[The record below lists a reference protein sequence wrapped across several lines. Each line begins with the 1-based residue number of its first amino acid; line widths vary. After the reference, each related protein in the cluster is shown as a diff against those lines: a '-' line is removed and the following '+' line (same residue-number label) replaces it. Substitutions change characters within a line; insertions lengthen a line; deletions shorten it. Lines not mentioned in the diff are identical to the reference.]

1 MFVRIFNV
9 VVIVVIL
16 LGSSNIVSAQNTTF
30 KKGSAIIDV
39 GSTSPTIGNS
49 LKPYGLIYALL
60 KNHNVPVNCVIDPN
74 KVKDGIDFTYSG
86 KSYRGGPFIISVDY
100 LTTQVK
106 NTINAF
112 VNQGAIVDYTTTD
125 LTVNVTYKLNFAPK
139 WVMDRTNGVIAVRF
153 LNNAGIPASAFSFK
167 EPSQL
172 GDCDD
177 LFVMPHAD
185 PTWGYHNKLL
195 FWNKENRGAIW
206 AGCHAVSV
214 LENLSKDTTISGVP
228 TTLKMNFLSTNGLVN
243 FEDHGK
249 GVLPFASLNPA
260 DPLAQYIGKTD
271 AAQTFGSENV
281 FLPKS
286 GGGWNSSTKILTSSP
301 QQPDIPLLSPGPGAV
316 NIYGKGFNDN
326 TRGYV
331 AYQAGHNIAATLTPD
346 AVAAQR
352 IFFNFSFFAL
362 NDNVIPKISASISGI
377 PTQMNAN
384 TTYTNFTASVTGLGG
399 PFTYEWVSTIAGTFS
414 AANGAVTSFTPSNS
428 ITSSTSG
435 IITCKVTDACGRVSF
450 DSKGITVVPA
460 NPPITASNIAKSIL
474 AECTSSSI
482 VFNVFDNNVDANAGV
497 RTLVSVTGLANGTV
511 LTNTSGEITYVPAA
525 YFRGTDAGTY
535 TISNGL
541 SNVTGNLNITVGEAA
556 LIPSLTNDAATAKID
571 NLTVINVLGNDK
583 NTPSSSDGGN
593 LYIRDIV
600 TKPGKGYVY
609 INNNGTLTYLSKK
622 DETNIAGG
630 DSFSYLACNNSG
642 YCAVGLVNI
651 TLEQDAC
658 ATGEYQATSTTTT
671 TTTFTAS
678 ADTYI
683 NSQNSPIDSS
693 NHVSVG
699 GFSVLRLHGN
709 ATATVGVRR
718 PLIKFDLSS
727 IATNATVNSAT
738 LKLYVTSGTTFLN
751 ATISPI
757 QANIFALTKDWVEN
771 QATWNNFK
779 TGSAWSI
786 GGAGTDDYT
795 SIVSNPAIPTTNP
808 SYTLTL
814 AAQSEMSASIG
825 TLVGNWVTTPANNNG
840 FIIVPK
846 TSIGAVGGGI
856 HFFSREASTA
866 GLRPQLEV
874 NYSTPAPCLVIPGS
888 YKPIAYPDTT
898 STPSGTAKTI
908 SVLSNDVN
916 YYGNTNV
923 IQSVTTPQYGT
934 ASIVGNNILY
944 TPNGSHVGTDTLTY
958 TIKDNSTNETTT
970 TTVRINVTR
979 IAPKINHDAA
989 STNSGAAVTI
999 AVGAN
1004 DTDAQGQIGGLTVTS
1019 NPKNGTFTINGNSI
1033 VYTPSAGFYGKDSL
1047 VYSRSN
1053 ISSDPCV
1060 PVLSDTAIVRITI
1073 NNQPPVAG
1081 NDIVT
1086 TFGCTPVDINVKN
1099 NDSDPEGTP
1108 LTINIV
1114 TNPSNGTLTIN
1125 GNGTIK
1131 YTPNNGFTGSD
1142 GFSYKVKDGSPDSLQ
1157 SNTAS
1162 VSVTVSGSANANQA
1176 PVGVADTDNTLINQP
1191 VNTDVLANDSDPN
1204 SDPLSVSITAA
1215 GLLAPTN
1222 GTLVLLGNKQ
1232 IRYIPNAN
1240 FTGTDTY
1247 EYQLTDNHPSCS
1259 GSSSLSVKVLV
1270 TIKVTPIP
1278 ITLAGTVWDDA
1289 NGSGTGTFSNIF
1301 TTGEVGTNGNGGIYL
1316 YLVDNNNEIIDQ
1328 TSIDNSGNF
1337 LLVNVPPSTNNL
1349 KLILSNEIKSI
1360 GETLST
1366 STLPSGYV
1374 VTSPGIRNLTTGTT
1388 NLTGIDFGVGI
1399 LPVAI
1404 SYDFTKQVNPGAL
1417 LALDATKFTGTDVD
1431 GTIVNVRYTSFPT
1444 NVASVVIGGTTYTSG
1459 NWPGAGVTVAL
1470 NTTISIFPNAGTVT
1484 PEIQFQVIDNSGKES
1499 VTAATVKVPLY
1510 TPLLAG
1516 TITGPNAVCG
1526 VSVPAA
1532 LTSLTTASGGQSAIS
1547 YQWQSSAD
1555 NVTFTNITDAT
1566 AIDYTPGNTISA
1578 TTYFRRRAITADDAA
1593 VFSNVVTVTFNALPA
1608 VPVTGTGATSAVS
1621 GTFNI
1626 SATAPAG
1633 ANLTLDWYA
1642 TLSGGS
1648 VLTGGSGTTTFTTP
1662 TVTYTTTY
1670 FVATRNT
1677 VTGCIS
1683 SSRLSVV
1690 VTITG
1695 STNPGIIGSN
1705 QTLCGSGTPAQLTSI
1720 QAPDAGAIQWQSST
1734 SSDPLTFTNIGGA
1747 TTATYT
1753 PTLITTTTYY
1763 RRLVAGNAS
1772 NIVEVTVN
1780 PLPAQPTITAGARTG
1795 TGTVTLSATVPSGI
1809 TVDWY
1814 SAASGGTLL
1823 SSGSFNYT
1831 TPSITTTTNYFAL
1844 ARNINTGCVASARTT
1859 VTATI
1864 NPSLTGGTIGSN
1876 NSYCGPTTPAAF
1888 TSVAAASGGTGTI
1901 NYQWESSTD
1910 NVTFTNITSA
1920 TNATYTPGSNITQ
1933 TTYYRRKAST
1943 SVDAA
1948 VYSNT
1953 VVITIKALPVVVI
1966 APLTAAI
1973 TTGSSVSITAS
1984 GAVTYSWSPTIGLSS
1999 SNTATVTASPT
2010 TTTLYTVSGT
2020 DADNCV
2026 GTSTITVTVNP
2037 ALNPGSIGSN
2047 QTICANTAPA
2057 GLTSTA
2063 AASGG
2068 TGTINYQWQS
2078 STNNIAFTNIVG
2090 AITATYS
2097 PASLSQTTYFR
2108 RQATTATDITVMSN
2122 VVTITVNPLPVL
2134 SITPA
2139 TLTLPKGAY
2148 AVLTASGASTYTWTP
2163 TTALGSTNT
2172 ASVTANPSATT
2183 TYTVTGVDGN
2193 VCSNT
2198 LSVTVTVEDERNP
2211 DFGVTNVNVT
2221 LPGNVSTNDNTQAG
2235 TTYGTPIPVTGNP
2248 AGGVITMN
2256 TNGTYSFISPN
2267 VGVYRYYVPVCGS
2280 GQTTGCP
2287 VTLLQITVF
2296 SHTSTTNPPVANPDI
2311 ATTKINTPVT
2321 VNILSNDK
2329 CSNTGCTLNPSS
2341 VTITTNP
2348 VNGTTTVNPD
2358 GTIIYTPNNG
2368 FTGRDSL
2375 QYNVCD
2381 NATPTALCATT
2392 KVYFNVLPSVVSA
2405 KITAADDYGSTTL
2418 GGTITGNVLT
2428 NDKHSEGSTITV
2440 TSNGTPLTSQG
2451 TLVMNANGSY
2461 TFTAAPN
2468 FTGPVDVIYTVCGGT
2483 PNICT
2488 NATLHLL
2495 VSPLG
2500 IDAVNDDFTSKPIDG
2515 AKGGSTTTV
2524 LVNDKLNNV
2533 AVNANDINITIINNG
2548 GITGLTVSSAGILT
2562 VPTNTTEGNYTV
2574 TYQICEKT
2582 QPSNCDQATVL
2593 ITIARGLLSEVTSV
2607 CIGDVPYVQY
2617 KVTPNFLAGTNPVTL
2632 TWLNTD
2638 KTVVTA
2644 QGVVTNQSTTATI
2657 LWPGAVVD
2665 ANNQP
2670 VDWPGWIIQNGVW
2683 VQGNDGFEKT
2693 RPTAYLVFSVNP
2705 TDTIQLSYPPAS
2717 PACVASPDKYELL
2730 AGSIGTNHTI
2740 CAGAPANTLTSITN
2754 ASGGIGTISYQ
2765 WQISTDGTNFTNI
2778 SNTNATT
2785 LVPGTLTQDRFYR
2798 RIASTSNG
2806 ITATSNIVKVTV
2818 TPLPISVG
2826 NIIGN
2831 CAVNKDSTRVYSVN
2845 PATNAT
2851 SYLWTIPTGWTGN
2864 STTNSITVGTGNTN
2878 GVITVTPRNGSCVGT
2893 TTSFTVK
2900 VIDYAQV
2907 TINAV
2912 PTTALGDN
2920 NTPINVGI
2928 QLIDVTGLPI
2938 TCSGGPATLCTN
2950 SGTGTFTTVIDNGNG
2965 TYSSTLISSANNID
2979 ICGSVAGVKIQKT
2992 VKVNFTGPQGS
3003 IKGNGPI
3010 FSHETPTLT
3019 FTATEGV
3026 APFTVIYR
3034 AGNSQKTDT
3043 LKNIQSGQVVPVP
3056 NIQQTTFYTM
3066 LSILA
3071 ADGARRDNNFIRDT
3085 TTIIVLAPK
3094 IVVTLK
3100 ADPPKLIRDSIYGTK
3115 LNIKVKNIGD
3125 VDLKEVELRANLE
3138 EIFPRPV
3145 EFFLDSMKVS
3155 GNTVRQ
3161 NPNYNGRNVA
3171 NLFAYHKP
3179 KQKQL
3184 ADAVWDNGLNNWSQ
3198 PNTQTSLSEW
3208 MTDEQLNQLAIQIQH
3223 KLEQQIRNNLKSDEQ
3238 RESES
3243 QDDLEYFTV
3252 SSEDGYNIFAGISE
3266 LPVNVEGNVQIFLRI
3281 KPNGYFEPFI
3291 AQVTTVGTGFTQFGS
3306 AKANSV
3312 SNDNQD
3318 ETQHPEIT
3326 KKGTPV
3332 PSVITVFPNPSIGL
3346 ALKAGP
3352 LVLQGD
3358 GSYNVKLSYVLTN
3371 YGDVNLQN
3379 VTLQHNLLN
3388 NIGSPATFS
3397 IVSAPVTTGTIAAN
3411 PAFNGKTDLDL
3422 LVGANSLLGLGATA
3436 TVEITVNIK
3445 PNQPNAIYKL
3455 QATATGFSVEVNG
3468 TVSDLSNDG
3477 VNPDTNGDK
3486 KPGEKLV
3493 TTIAINVNV
3502 PPIVTPPVG
3511 IPKDITETVLVT
3523 DTAFCNS
3530 ISNRKLIPSGAVTG
3544 GYYPYEYQWQQS
3556 TDNVS
3561 FTDITGAT
3569 DTLYITG
3576 TLNNTTWFRRRVISG
3591 SLEAYSNSVK
3601 ITINKADK
3609 PVFSPAGTKV
3619 IPFNSS
3625 FTVTSSTAKTYLWS
3639 TGGTTNSLS
3648 VVNAGK
3654 YWLNITDNNNC
3665 SAVDTV
3671 LILPPPPRVKDS
3683 VYIFGTPGL
3692 PGTPTLQTEKSANN
3706 DIVWYADSTS
3716 LNGTVAPVFPTTPG
3730 VYTYWVTQKDPIW
3743 GLESVRVKFTVTI
3756 KPPIPITRNA
3766 IYIIGSPGNPPNS
3779 GVQAQATGGGT
3790 LRFYTSPTGG
3800 TNVLPPVLPGVI
3812 GVYTYY
3818 VSKIINGVESDRI
3831 PYTVTMLA
3839 PTQVVDIEKVLT
3851 KPVQLQEDGS
3861 FLFGFTFYTKNL
3873 RPELLDSVKLTDD
3886 LTTVFPNSV
3895 SFNVVSIKASGN
3907 LIANNLYDGRAQ
3919 IELLTS
3925 SSKLPGL
3932 KTDSVEIMVRIVP
3945 NGFSGTLNNT
3955 ARVNAVSPFGSVGVI
3970 STDPYGTGT
3979 GRLPT
3984 KFVIPLVD
3992 IFIPSGFSPNRDG
4005 VNDNFVITRPF
4016 NTNISLE
4023 IFNRWGNRVY
4033 RDENYQNNWGGRGNQ
4048 PNRILGDELP
4058 DGTYYYIVLALD
4070 RNTGSVRKFSGYL
4083 TLKR

>member
-1 MFVRIFNV
+1 MFARIRITLLVMV
-9 VVIVVIL
+9 VL
-16 LGSSNIVSAQNTTF
+16 LTTVTNANAQNTTF
-30 KKGSAIIDV
+30 KKGSVIIDV
-39 GSTSPTIGNS
+39 GSTTPTIGNS

-60 KNHNVPVNCVIDPN
+60 KNHSVPVNCVIDPN

-86 KSYRGGPFIISVDY
+86 KNYRGGPFIVSVDY
-100 LTTQVK
+100 LTQQVK
-106 NTINAF
+106 NTINSF
-112 VNQGAIVDYTTTD
+112 VNQGAIVDYTTSD

-153 LNNAGIPASAFSFK
+153 LNNAGIPSSAFSFK

-185 PTWGYHNKLL
+185 PTWGYHNKLY

-214 LENLSKDTTISGVP
+214 LENLSQDTIISGTPTTI
-228 TTLKMNFLSTNGLVN
+228 KMNFLSTTGLVN

-249 GVLPFASLNPA
+249 GALPFSSYNPA

-281 FLPKS
+281 FLPKL
-286 GGGWNSSTKILTSSP
+286 GGGWNTNTKILTGSP
-301 QQPDIPLLSPGPGAV
+301 LQPDVPLLSPGPGAV

-326 TRGYV
+326 ARGYV
-331 AYQAGHNIAATLTPD
+331 AYQAGHNIASTLTED

-352 IFFNFSFFAL
+352 IFFNFSYFAL
-362 NDNVIPKISASISGI
+362 NDNVIPKISASVSGV

-384 TTYTNFTASVTGLGG
+384 TTYTNFTANVTGLGG
-399 PFTYEWVSTIAGTFS
+399 PFTYEWVSTIPGTFT
-414 AANGAVTSFTPSNS
+414 AANAAVTSFTPSNT
-428 ITSSTSG
+428 ITSLTTG

-460 NPPITASNIAKSIL
+460 NPPITANNITKAIL
-474 AECTSSSI
+474 SECTSSSI
-482 VFNVFDNNVDANAGV
+482 VFNVFDSNVDANAGL
-497 RTLVSVTGLANGTV
+497 RTLVSVTGLTNGTV
-511 LTNTSGEITYVPAA
+511 LTNTTGEITYVPAA

-535 TISNGL
+535 TITNGIT
-541 SNVTGNLNITVGEAA
+541 NITGNLNITVGEAA

-571 NLTVINVLGNDK
+571 NPTVINVLGNDK
-583 NTPSSSDGGN
+583 NTPSSANGGN

-609 INNNGTLTYLSKK
+609 INSNGTLTYLSKK
-622 DETNIAGG
+622 DEANITGG

-658 ATGEYQATSTTTT
+658 TTGQYQATNATISTS
-671 TTTFTAS
+671 TFTS
-678 ADTYI
+678 IADTYI
-683 NSQNSPIDSS
+683 NSQTSGTPTDSS
-693 NHVSVG
+693 NYVSVG
-699 GFSVLRLHGN
+699 SLGVLRLHGSGSTSTGN
-709 ATATVGVRR
+709 RR
-718 PLIKFDLSS
+718 PLLKFDLSS
-727 IATNATVNSAT
+727 IPTNASVNTAT
-738 LKLYVTSGTTFLN
+738 LKLYAVTSQTVTSGNTPLQGT
-751 ATISPI
+751 
-757 QANIFALTKDWVEN
+757 IFAMTKDWVETE
-771 QATWNNFK
+771 ATWNNYK
-779 TGSAWSI
+779 TGTAWAAS
-786 GGAGTDDYT
+786 GAGVDDYSSLT
-795 SIVSNPAIPTTNP
+795 VNP
-808 SYTLTL
+808 SFPSTTPGLTF
-814 AAQSEMSASIG
+814 AAQSELNASIQSM
-825 TLVGNWVTTPANNNG
+825 VGSWVTTPANNKG
-840 FIIVPK
+840 LIIVPRSS
-846 TSIGAVGGGI
+846 TGGI
-856 HFFSREASTA
+856 NGGLHFFSREESVAS
-866 GLRPQLEV
+866 LRPQLEV
-874 NYSTPAPCLVIPGS
+874 NYSTPAPCLVIPGT
-888 YKPIAYPDTT
+888 YKPIAYPDTS

-908 SVLSNDVN
+908 SVLANDAN

-934 ASIVGNNILY
+934 ATIVGNNILY
-944 TPNGSHVGTDTLTY
+944 TPNGSYVGTDTLTY

-1004 DTDAQGQIGGLTVTS
+1004 DTDAQGQIGTPSVTT

-1033 VYTPSAGFYGKDSL
+1033 VYTPVTGFYGKDSL
-1047 VYSRSN
+1047 VYTRSN

-1060 PVLSDTAIVRITI
+1060 PVLSDTAIVRITVI
-1073 NNQPPVAG
+1073 NQPPVAG

-1086 TFGCTPVDINVKN
+1086 TFGCTPIDINVKN

-1125 GNGTIK
+1125 GNGTIR

-1162 VSVTVSGSANANQA
+1162 VSVTVSGSANPNQA

-1247 EYQLTDNHPSCS
+1247 EYQLTDNHPSCA

-1278 ITLAGTVWDDA
+1278 ITVAGTVWDDA

-1328 TSIDNSGNF
+1328 TSIDNSGNY

-1349 KLILSNEIKSI
+1349 KLIMSNLVKSI
-1360 GETLST
+1360 GETLTTAS
-1366 STLPSGYV
+1366 LPAGYV
-1374 VTSPGIRNLTTGTT
+1374 VTSPGIRNLTTGTS

-1431 GTIVNVRYTSFPT
+1431 GTIVSIRYTSFPT
-1444 NVASVVIGGTTYTSG
+1444 NVASVVIGGTTYTNG
-1459 NWPGAGVTVAL
+1459 TWPGGGVTVAV
-1470 NTTISIFPNAGTVT
+1470 NTAISIFPNAGTVT

-1499 VTAATVKVPLY
+1499 LTAATVKVPLY
-1510 TPLLAG
+1510 TPLLPG
-1516 TITGPNAVCG
+1516 SINGPSSVCG
-1526 VSVPAA
+1526 VSVPGA
-1532 LTSLTTASGGQSAIS
+1532 LTSLTAASGGQSAIS
-1547 YQWQSSAD
+1547 YQWQNSTD
-1555 NVTFTNITDAT
+1555 NITFTNITDAT
-1566 AIDYTPGNTISA
+1566 SADYTPGNTISA
-1578 TTYFRRRAITADDAA
+1578 TTYFRRRAITVDDAA
-1593 VFSNVVTVTFNALPA
+1593 VFSNVITVTFNALPA
-1608 VPVTGTGATSAVS
+1608 VPVSGTGATSAVS

-1695 STNPGIIGSN
+1695 TTNPGIIGSN
-1705 QTLCGSGTPAQLTSI
+1705 QTICGSGTPAQLTSI
-1720 QAPDAGAIQWQSST
+1720 QAPDAGAIQWQSSI
-1734 SSDPLTFTNIGGA
+1734 SADPLTFTNISCA

-1753 PTLITTTTYY
+1753 PTTITTTTYY
-1763 RRLVAGNAS
+1763 RRVVAGNAS

-1780 PLPAQPTITAGARTG
+1780 PLPAQPTITAAARTG
-1795 TGTVTLSATVPSGI
+1795 TGAVTLSATVPSGV

-1823 SSGSFNYT
+1823 SSGSVSYT
-1831 TPSITTTTNYFAL
+1831 TPSISSTTDYFAL
-1844 ARNINTGCVASARTT
+1844 ARNISTGCVASARTT

-1876 NSYCGPTTPAAF
+1876 NSYCGPSTPAAF
-1888 TSVAAASGGTGTI
+1888 TSTTAASGGTGTI
-1901 NYQWESSTD
+1901 SYQWESSTD
-1910 NVTFTNITSA
+1910 NITFNNIVGA
-1920 TNATYTPGSNITQ
+1920 TNATYTPGTNITQ

-1953 VVITIKALPVVVI
+1953 VVITIKALPIVVI

-1973 TTGSSVSITAS
+1973 TTGSSLSVTAS
-1984 GAVTYSWSPTIGLSS
+1984 GAVSYTWSPTIALSAA
-1999 SNTATVTASPT
+1999 NTATVTASPT

-2026 GTSTITVTVNP
+2026 GTSTITVTVNA

-2078 STNNIAFTNIVG
+2078 STNNVVFTNIVG

-2097 PASLSQTTYFR
+2097 PTAIGQTTYYR
-2108 RQATTATDITVMSN
+2108 RLATTATDITVISN

-2134 SITPA
+2134 TITPA

-2148 AVLTASGASTYTWTP
+2148 AVLTASGATTYTWTP

-2193 VCSNT
+2193 ICSNT
-2198 LSVTVTVEDERNP
+2198 LSVTVTVDDVKNP
-2211 DFGVTNVNVT
+2211 DFGVTNVNVA

-2256 TNGTYSFISPN
+2256 TNGTYSFTSPN

-2296 SHTSTTNPPVANPDI
+2296 SHTSITNPPVANPDI
-2311 ATTKINTPVT
+2311 ATTKVNTPVT

-2329 CSNTGCTLNPSS
+2329 CANTGCSLNPSS
-2341 VTITTNP
+2341 VTIITNP

-2358 GTIIYTPNNG
+2358 GTIVYTPNNG

-2375 QYNVCD
+2375 QYSVCD
-2381 NATPTALCATT
+2381 NTTPTALCTTT
-2392 KVYFNVLPSVVSA
+2392 KVYFNVLPAVVSA
-2405 KITAADDYGSTTL
+2405 KITAADDYGATTL

-2428 NDKHSEGSTITV
+2428 NDKHSEGSAITV

-2461 TFTAAPN
+2461 TFTAAAN

-2515 AKGGSTTTV
+2515 AKGGTTATV
-2524 LVNDKLNNV
+2524 LTNDKLNNNT
-2533 AVNANDINITIINNG
+2533 VNANDINISIVNNG
-2548 GITGLTVSSAGILT
+2548 GIAGLTVSSTGILT
-2562 VPTNTTEGNYTV
+2562 VPTNTLEGNYTV
-2574 TYQICEKT
+2574 TYQICEKAQT
-2582 QPSNCDQATVL
+2582 SNCDQATVL
-2593 ITIARGLLSEVTSV
+2593 ISIVRGLYSEVTAV

-2617 KVTPNFLAGTNPVTL
+2617 KVTPNFLAGANPVTL

-2638 KTVVTA
+2638 KSVVTA
-2644 QGVVTNQSTTATI
+2644 QAVQTNLSTTATI

-2665 ANNQP
+2665 GSNKP
-2670 VDWPGWIIQNGVW
+2670 IDWPGWIIQNGTW
-2683 VQGNDGFEKT
+2683 IQGNDGFEKT
-2693 RPTAYLVFSVNP
+2693 RPTAYVVFSVNP
-2705 TDTIQLSYPPAS
+2705 TDTIQVSYPPAS
-2717 PACVASPDKYELL
+2717 PGCVASPDKYELL
-2730 AGSIGTNHTI
+2730 AGSIGTSHTI
-2740 CAGAPANTLTSITN
+2740 CAGAPASTLTSITN

-2765 WQISTDGTNFTNI
+2765 WQISTDGTNFSNI
-2778 SNTNATT
+2778 TNTNATT
-2785 LVPGTLTQDRFYR
+2785 LAPGSLSQDRFYR
-2798 RIASTSNG
+2798 RVASTPNGVTAISNV
-2806 ITATSNIVKVTV
+2806 VKVTV
-2818 TPLPISVG
+2818 TPVPAIVG
-2826 NIIGN
+2826 PIIGD
-2831 CAVNKDSTRVYSVN
+2831 CAVNKDSTRIYAVT
-2845 PATNAT
+2845 PAANAT
-2851 SYLWTIPTGWTGN
+2851 SYLWTVPAGWTGN

-2878 GVITVTPRNGSCVGT
+2878 GIITVTPKNGNCTGATV
-2893 TTSFTVK
+2893 SFTVK

-2907 TINAV
+2907 TFSAT

-2928 QLIDVTGLPI
+2928 QLIDVNGLPI

-2965 TYSSTLISSANNID
+2965 TYSSTLTSPANNID
-2979 ICGSVAGVKIQKT
+2979 ICGSVGGVKIQKT

-3043 LKNIQSGQVVPVP
+3043 LKNIQSGQVIPVP

-3085 TTIIVLAPK
+3085 TTIIVLAPR

-3100 ADPPKLIRDSIYGTK
+3100 ADPPKLIRDSVYSTK

-3125 VDLKEVELRANLE
+3125 VDLKQVELRANLE

-3145 EFFLDSMKVS
+3145 EFFLDSVKVS
-3155 GNTVRQ
+3155 GATVRQ
-3161 NPNYNGRNVA
+3161 NPNYNGRSNTD
-3171 NLFAYHKP
+3171 LFAYYKP
-3179 KQKQL
+3179 KQVL
-3184 ADAVWDNGLNNWSQ
+3184 APENLSTAGITHWNQPTTYNGSSTAILSDAQ
-3198 PNTQTSLSEW
+3198 MAE
-3208 MTDEQLNQLAIQIQH
+3208 LAEQIQQ
-3223 KLEQQIRNNLKSDEQ
+3223 KLEQRISYQLRTEATY
-3238 RESES
+3238 ESAGENE
-3243 QDDLEYFTV
+3243 LEYYTV
-3252 SSEDGYNIFAGISE
+3252 RNEEGYNMFAAISE
-3266 LPVNVEGNVQIFLRI
+3266 LPINVEGNVQIFLRI

-3291 AQVTTVGTGFTQFGS
+3291 AQVTTVGTGFTQFGT

-3318 ETQHPEIT
+3318 ESQHPEIT

-3332 PSVITVFPNPSIGL
+3332 PSVINLFPNPSIGL

-3352 LVLQGD
+3352 LLAQGD
-3358 GSYNVKLSYVLTN
+3358 GSYNVKLSYVITN

-3379 VTLQHNLLN
+3379 VTLLHNLLN

-3397 IVSAPVTTGTIAAN
+3397 VVAAPSTTGTIAAN
-3411 PAFNGKTDLDL
+3411 PAFNGKTDLNL
-3422 LVGANSLLGLGATA
+3422 LISANSLLGVGATA
-3436 TVEITVNIK
+3436 TVEITINIK

-3455 QATATGFSVEVNG
+3455 QATATGFSAEVSG

-3477 VNPDTNGDK
+3477 VNPDTDGDK
-3486 KPGEKLV
+3486 KPVEKLI

-3502 PPIVTPPVG
+3502 PPLVTPPIG
-3511 IPKDITETVLVT
+3511 TPKDITGTVMVT
-3523 DTAFCNS
+3523 DTTFCNTVTGL
-3530 ISNRKLIPSGAVTG
+3530 KLIPNGAVTG

-3556 TDNVS
+3556 VNNVNY
-3561 FTDITGAT
+3561 TDIPGAT
-3569 DTLYITG
+3569 DTFYVTG

-3591 SLEAYSNSVK
+3591 SLEVFTNSVAVR
-3601 ITINKADK
+3601 INKADK

-3619 IPFNSS
+3619 VPFTGSL
-3625 FTVTSSTAKTYLWS
+3625 TVTASTAKTYAWS
-3639 TGGTTNSLS
+3639 TGGTTNTLT

-3665 SAVDTV
+3665 AAVDTV

-3683 VYIFGTPGL
+3683 VYIVGTPGL
-3692 PGTPTLQTEKSANN
+3692 PVTPGLQTEKSANN
-3706 DIVWYADSTS
+3706 NIVWYSDSTS
-3716 LNGTVAPVFPTTPG
+3716 TNGTAAPVFPTTPG

-3756 KPPIPITRNA
+3756 RPLLP
-3766 IYIIGSPGNPPNS
+3766 
-3779 GVQAQATGGGT
+3779 QQ
-3790 LRFYTSPTGG
+3790 
-3800 TNVLPPVLPGVI
+3800 VL
-3812 GVYTYY
+3812 
-3818 VSKIINGVESDRI
+3818 
-3831 PYTVTMLA
+3831 
-3839 PTQVVDIEKVLT
+3839 DIEKVLSR
-3851 KPVQLQEDGS
+3851 PVTIQEDGS
-3861 FLFGFTFYTKNL
+3861 FLFGFTFYTRNL
-3873 RPELLDSVKLTDD
+3873 RQELLDSVKLVDD
-3886 LTTVFPNSV
+3886 LTTVFPGTVNFS
-3895 SFNVVSIKASGN
+3895 VVSIKASGG
-3907 LIANNLYDGRAQ
+3907 LLVNNLYDGRSQ
-3919 IELLTS
+3919 IDLLANGS
-3925 SSKLPGL
+3925 RLPGL
-3932 KTDSVEIMVRIVP
+3932 KTDSVEILVRIVP
-3945 NGFSGTLNNT
+3945 NGYSGTLNNT
-3955 ARVNAVSPFGSVGVI
+3955 ARLNAVSPYGNFGVI

-3979 GRLPT
+3979 GRIPT

-3992 IFIPSGFSPNRDG
+3992 IFIPTGFSPNRDG

-4033 RDENYQNNWGGRGNQ
+4033 MDENYQNNWGGRGNQ

-4058 DGTYYYIVLALD
+4058 DGTYYYIVLAKD
-4070 RNTGSVRKFSGYL
+4070 KGTGAVRKFAGYL

>member
-1 MFVRIFNV
+1 MFARIRIALFLMAA
-9 VVIVVIL
+9 IL
-16 LGSSNIVSAQNTTF
+16 IAVTNATAQNTSF

-39 GSTSPTIGNS
+39 GSTTPTIGNS

-106 NTINAF
+106 NTINSF
-112 VNQGAIVDYTTTD
+112 VSQGAIVDYTTSD

-153 LNNAGIPASAFSFK
+153 LNNAGIPSSAFSFK

-249 GVLPFASLNPA
+249 AALPFASLNPA

-271 AAQTFGSENV
+271 LAQIFGSENV
-281 FLPKS
+281 FLPKP

-301 QQPDIPLLSPGPGAV
+301 SQPDIPLLSPGPGAV

-331 AYQAGHNIAATLTPD
+331 AYQAGHNIASTLTAD

-384 TTYTNFTASVTGLGG
+384 TTYTNFTANVTGLGG
-399 PFTYEWVSTIAGTFS
+399 PFTYEWVSTIPGTFS
-414 AANGAVTSFTPSNS
+414 AANASTTSFTPSNS
-428 ITSSTSG
+428 ITALTTG

-497 RTLVSVTGLANGTV
+497 RTLVSVTGLTNGTV

-535 TISNGL
+535 TITNGIT
-541 SNVTGNLNITVGEAA
+541 NVTGNLNITVGEAA

-583 NTPSSSDGGN
+583 NTPSSADGGN

-609 INNNGTLTYLSKK
+609 INNNGTLTYLSKR
-622 DETNIAGG
+622 DETNVAGG

-658 ATGEYQATSTTTT
+658 TTGQYQATNTTNS
-671 TTTFTAS
+671 TTTFTAVS
-678 ADTYI
+678 DTYI

-699 GFSVLRLHGN
+699 GLSVLRLHGN
-709 ATATVGVRR
+709 STATIGVRR
-718 PLIKFDLSS
+718 PLLRFDLSS
-727 IATNATVNSAT
+727 IGTNATVNSAT

-751 ATISPI
+751 VNISPI
-757 QANIFALTKDWVEN
+757 QATIFALTKDWVEN
-771 QATWNNFK
+771 EATWNNFK
-779 TGSAWSI
+779 TGSAWSV

-795 SIVSNPAIPTTNP
+795 SLVTNP
-808 SYTLTL
+808 SLPTTAPTYSLTL
-814 AAQSEMSASIG
+814 AAQSEMNASIG
-825 TLVGNWVTTPANNNG
+825 TLVSSWVSTPANNRG
-840 FIIVPK
+840 LIIVPK
-846 TSIGAVGGGI
+846 TSIGAIGGGI

-874 NYSTPAPCLVIPGS
+874 NFSTPAPCLVIPGT

-898 STPSGTAKTI
+898 STPSGTAKSI
-908 SVLSNDVN
+908 AVLTNDVN
-916 YYGNTNV
+916 YYGNTNA

-944 TPNGSHVGTDTLTY
+944 TPNGSYVGTDTLTY

-989 STNSGAAVTI
+989 STNSGTAVTI

-1004 DTDAQGQIGGLTVTS
+1004 DTDAQGQMGAPTVTT

-1047 VYSRSN
+1047 IYSRSN

-1086 TFGCTPVDINVKN
+1086 TFGCTPIDINVKN

-1114 TNPSNGTLTIN
+1114 TQPSNGTLTIN
-1125 GNGTIK
+1125 GNGTIR
-1131 YTPNNGFTGSD
+1131 YTPNNAFIGSD

-1162 VSVTVSGSANANQA
+1162 VSVTVSGSANPNQA
-1176 PVGVADTDNTLINQP
+1176 PVGVADSDNTLINQP

-1278 ITLAGTVWDDA
+1278 ITVAGTVWDDA

-1349 KLILSNEIKSI
+1349 KLIMSNEVKSI
-1360 GETLST
+1360 SETLTT
-1366 STLPSGYV
+1366 STLPAGYV
-1374 VTSPGIRNLTTGTT
+1374 VTSPGIRNLTTGTS

-1404 SYDFTKQVNPGAL
+1404 SHDFTKQVNPGAL

-1431 GTIVNVRYTSFPT
+1431 GTIVSVRYTNFPT
-1444 NVASVVIGGTTYTSG
+1444 NVASVVIGGVTYTSG
-1459 NWPGAGVTVAL
+1459 TWPGAGVTVNL
-1470 NTTISIFPNAGTVT
+1470 NTSISIFPNAGTLT

-1499 VTAATVKVPLY
+1499 LTAATVKVPLY
-1510 TPLLAG
+1510 TPLLPG
-1516 TITGPNAVCG
+1516 TINGPSAVCG
-1526 VSVPAA
+1526 ISVPAA
-1532 LTSLTTASGGQSAIS
+1532 LTSLTAASGGQSAIS
-1547 YQWQSSAD
+1547 YQWQSSVD
-1555 NVTFTNITDAT
+1555 NATFTNITDAT
-1566 AIDYTPGNTISA
+1566 SADYTPGNTISA

-1648 VLTGGSGTTTFTTP
+1648 VLTGGTGTTTFTTP

-1677 VTGCIS
+1677 VTGCVS

-1705 QTLCGSGTPAQLTSI
+1705 QTICGSGTPAQLTSI

-1747 TTATYT
+1747 TTATYN

-1795 TGTVTLSATVPSGI
+1795 TGTVILSASVPAGI

-1814 SAASGGTLL
+1814 SAASGGSLL
-1823 SSGSFNYT
+1823 SSGSVIYT
-1831 TPSITTTTNYFAL
+1831 TPSISSTTNYFAL
-1844 ARNINTGCVASARTT
+1844 ARNISTGCVASARTT

-1864 NPSLTGGTIGSN
+1864 NPPLTGGTIGSN
-1876 NSYCGPTTPAAF
+1876 NSYCGPSTPAAF
-1888 TSVAAASGGTGTI
+1888 TSTVAASGGTGTI

-1910 NVTFTNITSA
+1910 NISFTNIAGA
-1920 TNATYTPGSNITQ
+1920 TNATYTPATNITQ

-1943 SVDAA
+1943 TLDAA

-1953 VVITIKALPVVVI
+1953 VVITIKPLPVVVI

-1973 TTGSSVSITAS
+1973 TTGSSISITAS
-1984 GAVTYSWSPTIGLSS
+1984 GAVSYTWSPTVGLSAA
-1999 SNTATVTASPT
+1999 NTATVTASPT
-2010 TTTLYTVSGT
+2010 TTTMYTVSGT

-2026 GTSTITVTVNP
+2026 GTATITITVNP
-2037 ALNPGSIGSN
+2037 ALNPGAIGN
-2047 QTICANTAPA
+2047 DQTICANTAPS
-2057 GLTSTA
+2057 GLISVTN
-2063 AASGG
+2063 ASGG
-2068 TGTINYQWQS
+2068 TGTISYQWQS

-2097 PASLSQTTYFR
+2097 PSALSQTTYYR
-2108 RQATTATDITVMSN
+2108 RLATTATDITVISN

-2134 SITPA
+2134 TITPA
-2139 TLTLPKGAY
+2139 TLTLPRGAY
-2148 AVLTASGASTYTWTP
+2148 AVLTASGAATYTWTP

-2172 ASVTANPSATT
+2172 ASVTANPSSTT
-2183 TYTVTGVDGN
+2183 TYTVTGVGAN
-2193 VCSNT
+2193 TCTNT
-2198 LSVTVTVEDERNP
+2198 LSITVTVDDVRNP
-2211 DFGVTNVNVT
+2211 DFGVTNVNVA
-2221 LPGNVSTNDNTQAG
+2221 LPGNVSTNDLTQAG
-2235 TTYGTPIPVTGNP
+2235 TTYGTPIPITGNP
-2248 AGGVITMN
+2248 ASGVITMN
-2256 TNGTYSFISPN
+2256 ANGTYSFTSPN
-2267 VGVYRYYVPVCGS
+2267 VGVYRYYVPVCAS

-2287 VTLLQITVF
+2287 VTLLQITVL
-2296 SHTSTTNPPVANPDI
+2296 SPTSSTNPPAANPDF
-2311 ATTKINTPVT
+2311 AKTKVNTPVT

-2329 CSNTGCTLNPSS
+2329 CSNTGCTLNPAS
-2341 VTITTNP
+2341 VSVVTNP

-2358 GTIIYTPNNG
+2358 GTIIYTPTTG
-2368 FTGRDSL
+2368 FIGRDSL
-2375 QYNVCD
+2375 RYTVCD
-2381 NATPTALCATT
+2381 NTLPTALCATT
-2392 KVYFNVLPSVVSA
+2392 TVYFTVLPAAVSSV
-2405 KITAADDYGSTTL
+2405 ITAADDYGSTTM
-2418 GGTITGNVLT
+2418 GGTITGNLLT
-2428 NDKHSEGSTITV
+2428 NDRHSEGSTITV
-2440 TSNGTPLTSQG
+2440 TANGSPLVSQG
-2451 TLVMNANGSY
+2451 TLVVNANGSY
-2461 TFTAAPN
+2461 TFTGAAN
-2468 FTGPVDVIYTVCGGT
+2468 FTGPIDIIYTVCGGT

-2533 AVNANDINITIINNG
+2533 AVNANDINITIVNNG
-2548 GITGLTVSSAGILT
+2548 GIAGLTVSSAGILT
-2562 VPTNTTEGNYTV
+2562 VPTNTLEGNYTV
-2574 TYQICEKT
+2574 TYQICEKA
-2582 QPSNCDQATVL
+2582 QPANCDQATVL
-2593 ITIARGLLSEVTSV
+2593 ISITRGLFSEVTSV

-2638 KTVVTA
+2638 KSVVTA
-2644 QGVVTNQSTTATI
+2644 QGVQANQSSTATI

-2665 ANNQP
+2665 ANNKP

-2785 LVPGTLTQDRFYR
+2785 LVPGSLTQDRFYR
-2798 RIASTSNG
+2798 RVASTTNG
-2806 ITATSNIVKVTV
+2806 ITATSNVVKVTV
-2818 TPLPISVG
+2818 TPIPVIAGPI
-2826 NIIGN
+2826 NGN
-2831 CAVNKDSTRVYSVN
+2831 CAVNRDSTRIYTVA
-2845 PATNAT
+2845 PAANAT
-2851 SYLWTIPTGWTGN
+2851 SYLWTVPTGWTGN

-2878 GVITVTPRNGSCVGT
+2878 GVITVTPRNGDCIGSTV
-2893 TTSFTVK
+2893 SFTVK

-2907 TINAV
+2907 TFSAT

-2920 NTPINVGI
+2920 NSPINVGI
-2928 QLIDVTGLPI
+2928 QLIDVNGLPI

-2965 TYSSTLISSANNID
+2965 TYSSTLTSSANTID
-2979 ICGSVAGVKIQKT
+2979 ICGSVSGVRIQKT

-3034 AGNSQKTDT
+3034 AGNSQKNDT
-3043 LKNIQSGQVVPVP
+3043 LRNIQSGQVIPVP

-3085 TTIIVLAPK
+3085 TTIIVLAPR

-3100 ADPPKLIRDSIYGTK
+3100 ADPPKLIRDSVYSTR

-3125 VDLKEVELRANLE
+3125 VDLKQVELMANLE

-3145 EFFLDSMKVS
+3145 EFFLDSVKVS
-3155 GNTVRQ
+3155 GSTVRQ
-3161 NPNYNGRNVA
+3161 NTNYNGRSIT
-3171 NLFAYHKP
+3171 NLFAYYKP
-3179 KQKQL
+3179 KSIQS
-3184 ADAVWDNGLNNWSQ
+3184 DNAISGTDVLNWND
-3198 PNTQTSLSEW
+3198 PQTK
-3208 MTDEQLNQLAIQIQH
+3208 TGFNGII
-3223 KLEQQIRNNLKSDEQ
+3223 SDEQ
-3238 RESES
+3238 MNQIAEQIQQR
-3243 QDDLEYFTV
+3243 LERNISYTIRTDQQHEAEEENEFAYYTV
-3252 SSEDGYNIFAGISE
+3252 TNEAGNNLFAGISE
-3266 LPVNVEGNVQIFLRI
+3266 LPINVEGNVQIFLRI

-3291 AQVTTVGTGFTQFGS
+3291 AQVTTVGTGFTQFGT
-3306 AKANSV
+3306 AKANSI

-3318 ETQHPEIT
+3318 ESQHPEIT

-3352 LVLQGD
+3352 LVAQGD

-3379 VTLQHNLLN
+3379 VMLNHNLLSS
-3388 NIGSPATFS
+3388 IGSPATFS
-3397 IVSAPVTTGTIAAN
+3397 IVSAPVTTGTIVAN
-3411 PAFNGKTDLDL
+3411 PAFNGKTDLNL
-3422 LVGANSLLGLGATA
+3422 LIGTNSLLGVKATA
-3436 TVEITVNIK
+3436 TVEVTVNIK
-3445 PNQPNAIYKL
+3445 PNVPNAIYKL

-3477 VNPDTNGDK
+3477 VNPDTDGDK
-3486 KPGEKLV
+3486 KPSEKLV

-3502 PPIVTPPVG
+3502 PPLVTPPIG
-3511 IPKDITETVLVT
+3511 TPKDITETVLLT
-3523 DTAFCNS
+3523 DTSFCNS
-3530 ISNRKLIPSGAVTG
+3530 VTNLKLIPRGAVTG

-3556 TDNVS
+3556 SNNVS
-3561 FTDITGAT
+3561 FTDIANAT
-3569 DTLYITG
+3569 DTFYVTN

-3601 ITINKADK
+3601 ITINRADK
-3609 PVFSPAGTKV
+3609 PVFSPAGNKV
-3619 IPFNSS
+3619 IPFNGS
-3625 FTVTSSTAKTYLWS
+3625 FTVTASSAKTYLWS
-3639 TGGTTNSLS
+3639 TGGTGNTLT

-3665 SAVDTV
+3665 PAVDTV
-3671 LILPPPPRVKDS
+3671 LIMPPPPLVKDS

-3706 DIVWYADSTS
+3706 NIVWYTDSTS
-3716 LNGTVAPVFPTTPG
+3716 TNGTVAPVFPTTPG
-3730 VYTYWVTQKDPIW
+3730 VYTYWVTQRDPVW

-3756 KPPIPITRNA
+3756 KPPVPITRNA

-3779 GVQAQATGGGT
+3779 GVQVQATGGGI
-3790 LRFYTSPTGG
+3790 LRFYTSQTGG
-3800 TNVLPPVLPGVI
+3800 TNIAAPVLPGVI

-3818 VSKIINGVESDRI
+3818 ASQLINGVESDRI
-3831 PYTVTMLA
+3831 LYTVTMLA

-3886 LTTVFPNSV
+3886 LTTVFPSTVN
-3895 SFNVVSIKASGN
+3895 FNVVSIKASGN
-3907 LIANNLYDGRAQ
+3907 LIANNLYDGRTQ
-3919 IELLTS
+3919 IELLTN

-3970 STDPYGTGT
+3970 STDPFGTGT
-3979 GRLPT
+3979 GRIPT

-4070 RNTGSVRKFSGYL
+4070 RGTGAVRKFSGYL

>member
-1 MFVRIFNV
+1 MFARIRIAFFLMA
-9 VVIVVIL
+9 VIL
-16 LGSSNIVSAQNTTF
+16 IAVTNATAQNTTF

-39 GSTSPTIGNS
+39 GSATPTIGNS

-106 NTINAF
+106 NTINSF
-112 VNQGAIVDYTTTD
+112 VNQGAIVDYTTSD

-153 LNNAGIPASAFSFK
+153 LNNAGIPSSAFSFK

-185 PTWGYHNKLL
+185 PTWAYHNKLY

-214 LENLSKDTTISGVP
+214 LENLSKDTSISGVP

-243 FEDHGK
+243 FEEHGK
-249 GVLPFASLNPA
+249 GALPYSPYNPA

-271 AAQTFGSENV
+271 GAQTFGSENV
-281 FLPKS
+281 FLPKL
-286 GGGWNSSTKILTSSP
+286 GGGWNSGTKILTGSP
-301 QQPDIPLLSPGPGAV
+301 QQSDVPLLSPGPGAV

-326 TRGYV
+326 ARGYV
-331 AYQAGHNIAATLTPD
+331 AYQAGHNIASTLTAD

-384 TTYTNFTASVTGLGG
+384 TTYTNFTANVTGLGG
-399 PFTYEWVSTIAGTFS
+399 PFTYEWVSTIPGTFT

-428 ITSSTSG
+428 ITTLTTG
-435 IITCKVTDACGRVSF
+435 IVTCKVTDACGRVSF

-474 AECTSSSI
+474 SECTSSSI
-482 VFNVFDNNVDANAGV
+482 VFNVFDSNVDANAGA
-497 RTLVSVTGLANGTV
+497 RTLVSVTGLTNGTV
-511 LTNTSGEITYVPAA
+511 LTNTTGEITYVPAA
-525 YFRGTDAGTY
+525 YFKGTDAGTY
-535 TISNGL
+535 TISNGI
-541 SNVTGNLNITVGEAA
+541 SNVTGNLNITVGEVA

-571 NLTVINVLGNDK
+571 NPTAINVLGNDK

-609 INNNGTLTYLSKK
+609 INTNGTLTYLSKK
-622 DETNIAGG
+622 DETNITGG

-658 ATGEYQATSTTTT
+658 TTGQYQAANTTTS
-671 TTTFTAS
+671 TTTFTAVS
-678 ADTYI
+678 DTYI

-699 GFSVLRLHGN
+699 GLSVLRLHGN
-709 ATATVGVRR
+709 STSTIGVRK
-718 PLIKFDLSS
+718 PLMKFDLST

-738 LKLYVTSGTTFLN
+738 LKLYVTSGTSFLN
-751 ATISPI
+751 ATLSPI
-757 QANIFALTKDWVEN
+757 QATIFALTKDWVEN
-771 QATWNNFK
+771 EATWNNYK
-779 TGSAWSI
+779 TGSAWSA
-786 GGAGTDDYT
+786 GGAGTDDY
-795 SIVSNPAIPTTNP
+795 SSLVTNP
-808 SYTLTL
+808 SLPGTAPTYTLTL
-814 AAQSEMSASIG
+814 AAQSEMNASIG
-825 TLVGNWVTTPANNNG
+825 SLVSSWVSTPANNKG
-840 FIIVPK
+840 LIIVPK
-846 TSIGAVGGGI
+846 TSIGAIGGGI

-866 GLRPQLEV
+866 SLRPQLEV
-874 NYSTPAPCLVIPGS
+874 NYSTPAPCLVIPGN

-908 SVLSNDVN
+908 SVLANDAN

-934 ASIVGNNILY
+934 ASIVGNTILY
-944 TPNGSHVGTDTLTY
+944 TPNGSYVGTDTLTY

-989 STNSGAAVTI
+989 STNSGTAVTI

-1004 DTDAQGQIGGLTVTS
+1004 DTDAQGQMGAPTVTT

-1033 VYTPSAGFYGKDSL
+1033 VYTPGAGFYGKDSL
-1047 VYSRSN
+1047 IYSRSN

-1060 PVLSDTAIVRITI
+1060 PVLSDTAIVRITV

-1086 TFGCTPVDINVKN
+1086 TFGCTPVDINAKT

-1114 TNPSNGTLTIN
+1114 SQPTNGTVTIN
-1125 GNGTIK
+1125 GNGTIR

-1142 GFSYKVKDGSPDSLQ
+1142 GFTYKVKDGSPDSLQ

-1162 VSVTVSGSANANQA
+1162 VSVTVSAAANPNQA
-1176 PVGVADTDNTLINQP
+1176 PVGVADSDNTLINQP

-1204 SDPLSVSITAA
+1204 SDPLTVSITAP

-1278 ITLAGTVWDDA
+1278 ITVAGTVWDDA

-1301 TTGEVGTNGNGGIYL
+1301 TSGEVGTNGNGGIYL

-1328 TSIDNSGNF
+1328 TSIDNSGNY
-1337 LLVNVPPSTNNL
+1337 LLVNVPPSSNNL
-1349 KLILSNEIKSI
+1349 KLIMSNEVKSI
-1360 GETLST
+1360 GETLTT
-1366 STLPSGYV
+1366 STLPAGYV
-1374 VTSPGIRNLTTGTT
+1374 VTSPGIRNLTTGTS

-1431 GTIVNVRYTSFPT
+1431 GTIVSIRYTSFPS
-1444 NVASVVIGGTTYTSG
+1444 NIASVVIGGTTYTSG
-1459 NWPGAGVTVAL
+1459 NWPGGGVTVAL

-1499 VTAATVKVPLY
+1499 LTAATVKVPMY
-1510 TPLLAG
+1510 TPLLPG
-1516 TITGPNAVCG
+1516 SINGPGAVCG
-1526 VSVPAA
+1526 VSVPGA
-1532 LTSLTTASGGQSAIS
+1532 LTSLTAASGGQSAIS
-1547 YQWQSSAD
+1547 YQWQSSLD
-1555 NVTFTNITDAT
+1555 NTTFTNITDAT
-1566 AIDYTPGNTISA
+1566 FADYTPGNTIAA
-1578 TTYFRRRAITADDAA
+1578 TTYFRRRAITNDDAA
-1593 VFSNVVTVTFNALPA
+1593 VFSNVVTVTFNALPS
-1608 VPVTGTGATSAVS
+1608 VPVSGTGATSAVS

-1642 TLSGGS
+1642 TLTGGS

-1677 VTGCIS
+1677 VTGCVS

-1705 QTLCGSGTPAQLTSI
+1705 QTICGSGTPAQLTSI

-1734 SSDPLTFTNIGGA
+1734 STDPLTFTNIGGA
-1747 TTATYT
+1747 NSATYT
-1753 PTLITTTTYY
+1753 PTTITTTTYY

-1795 TGTVTLSATVPSGI
+1795 TGTVTLSAAVPAGV

-1823 SSGSFNYT
+1823 SSGSVNYT
-1831 TPSITTTTNYFAL
+1831 TPSISSTTNYFAL
-1844 ARNINTGCVASARTT
+1844 ARNISTGCVASARTP

-1864 NPSLTGGTIGSN
+1864 NPTLTGGTIGSN
-1876 NSYCGPTTPAAF
+1876 NSYCGPSTPAAF
-1888 TSVAAASGGTGTI
+1888 TSTAAASGGTGSI
-1901 NYQWESSTD
+1901 SYQWESSTD
-1910 NVTFTNITSA
+1910 NTTFTNIGGA
-1920 TNATYTPGSNITQ
+1920 TNATYTPGTNIAQ

-1953 VVITIKALPVVVI
+1953 VVITIKALPIIVI

-1973 TTGSSVSITAS
+1973 TTGSSIGITAS
-1984 GAVTYSWSPTIGLSS
+1984 GAVTYSWSPTIGLSAA
-1999 SNTATVTASPT
+1999 NTATVTASPT
-2010 TTTLYTVSGT
+2010 TTRLYTVSGT
-2020 DADNCV
+2020 DADACV
-2026 GTSTITVTVNP
+2026 GTASITVTVNP
-2037 ALNPGSIGSN
+2037 ALNPGSIGSD
-2047 QTICANTAPA
+2047 QVICANTAPA
-2057 GLTSTA
+2057 ALTSVA

-2068 TGTINYQWQS
+2068 TGTISYQWQS
-2078 STNNIAFTNIVG
+2078 STNNILFTNIVG
-2090 AITATYS
+2090 AIAATYAPS
-2097 PASLSQTTYFR
+2097 ALSQTTYYR
-2108 RQATTATDITVMSN
+2108 RLATTSVDVTVMSN
-2122 VVTITVNPLPVL
+2122 VVTITANPLPVL
-2134 SITPA
+2134 TITPA
-2139 TLTLPKGAY
+2139 SLTLPKGAY
-2148 AVLTASGASTYTWTP
+2148 AVLTASGATTYTWTP
-2163 TTALGSTNT
+2163 TTNLGSTNT

-2183 TYTVTGVDGN
+2183 TYTVSGIGANT
-2193 VCSNT
+2193 CTNT
-2198 LSVTVTVEDERNP
+2198 LSVTITVDDVKHP
-2211 DFGVTNVNVT
+2211 DFGVTNVNVP

-2248 AGGVITMN
+2248 SGGTVTMN
-2256 TNGTYSFISPN
+2256 ANGTYSFTSPN
-2267 VGVYRYYVPVCGS
+2267 VGIYRYYVPVCAS

-2296 SHTSTTNPPVANPDI
+2296 SHISTTNPPVANPDI
-2311 ATTKINTPVT
+2311 ATTKMNTPVT

-2329 CSNTGCTLNPSS
+2329 CANTGCTLNPAS
-2341 VTITTNP
+2341 VSITTNP

-2375 QYNVCD
+2375 QYSVCD
-2381 NATPTALCATT
+2381 NTTPVALCAVT
-2392 KVYFNVLPSVVSA
+2392 KVYFNVLPTVVSA

-2418 GGTITGNVLT
+2418 GGTITGNILS
-2428 NDKHSEGSTITV
+2428 NDKHSENSAITV
-2440 TSNGTPLTSQG
+2440 TSNGTPLSSQG

-2461 TFTAAPN
+2461 TFTAAAN
-2468 FTGPVDVIYTVCGGT
+2468 FTGPVDIVYTVCGGT

-2524 LVNDKLNNV
+2524 LTNDKLNNN
-2533 AVNANDINITIINNG
+2533 AVNANDINITIVNNG
-2548 GITGLTVSSAGILT
+2548 GITGLTVSSSGILT
-2562 VPTNTTEGNYTV
+2562 VPSNTTEGNYTV
-2574 TYQICEKT
+2574 IYQICEKA
-2582 QPSNCDQATVL
+2582 QPVNCDQATVL
-2593 ITIARGLLSEVTSV
+2593 ITIARGLYSEVTAV

-2617 KVTPNFLAGTNPVTL
+2617 KVTPNFLAGANPVTL

-2638 KTVVTA
+2638 KSVVTA
-2644 QGVVTNQSTTATI
+2644 QAVQANQSTTATI

-2665 ANNQP
+2665 ANSKP

-2705 TDTIQLSYPPAS
+2705 TDTVQLSYPPAS

-2778 SNTNATT
+2778 TNTNAAT
-2785 LVPGTLTQDRFYR
+2785 LAPGTLTQDRFYR

-2806 ITATSNIVKVTV
+2806 ITAISNVVKVTV
-2818 TPLPISVG
+2818 TPVPAIVG
-2826 NIIGN
+2826 PIIGD
-2831 CAVNKDSTRVYSVN
+2831 CAVNKDSTRLYTVT
-2845 PATNAT
+2845 PAANAT
-2851 SYLWTIPTGWTGN
+2851 SYLWTVPVGWTGN
-2864 STTNSITVGTGNTN
+2864 STTNSITVGTGNSN
-2878 GVITVTPRNGSCVGT
+2878 GVITVTPKNGNCTGSTV
-2893 TTSFTVK
+2893 SFTVK

-2907 TINAV
+2907 TFSAT

-2928 QLIDVTGLPI
+2928 QLIDVNGLPI

-2965 TYSSTLISSANNID
+2965 TYSSTLTSPANNID
-2979 ICGSVAGVKIQKT
+2979 ICGSVGGVKIQKT
-2992 VKVNFTGPQGS
+2992 VKVNFTGPQGA

-3043 LKNIQSGQVVPVP
+3043 LKNIQSGQVIPVP

-3066 LSILA
+3066 LSIIA
-3071 ADGARRDNNFIRDT
+3071 SDGARRDNNFTRDT
-3085 TTIIVLAPK
+3085 TTIIVLAPR

-3100 ADPPKLIRDSIYGTK
+3100 ADPPKLIRDSIYSTK

-3125 VDLKEVELRANLE
+3125 VDLKQVELRANLE

-3145 EFFLDSMKVS
+3145 EFFLDSVKVS
-3155 GNTVRQ
+3155 GATVRQ
-3161 NPNYNGRNVA
+3161 NPNYNGRSNTD
-3171 NLFAYHKP
+3171 LFAYYKP
-3179 KQKQL
+3179 KQTL
-3184 ADAVWDNGLNNWSQ
+3184 PGEIWSAGMINWHQ
-3198 PNTQTSLSEW
+3198 PNTYNVSSIGLMSDAQI
-3208 MTDEQLNQLAIQIQH
+3208 NQLAEQIQQ
-3223 KLEQQIRNNLKSDEQ
+3223 KLEQRISYQLRTESADETAT
-3238 RESES
+3238 ENE
-3243 QDDLEYFTV
+3243 LEYYTV
-3252 SSEDGYNIFAGISE
+3252 RNEEGYNMFAAISE

-3291 AQVTTVGTGFTQFGS
+3291 AQVTTVGTGFTQFGT

-3352 LVLQGD
+3352 LIAQGD
-3358 GSYNVKLSYVLTN
+3358 GSYNVKLSYVVTN

-3379 VTLQHNLLN
+3379 VTLLHNLLS
-3388 NIGSPATFS
+3388 NIGSPATFT
-3397 IVSAPVTTGTIAAN
+3397 IVTPPSTTGTIAAN
-3411 PAFNGKTDLDL
+3411 PAFNGKTDINL
-3422 LVGANSLLGLGATA
+3422 LVSANSILGVGATA
-3436 TVEITVNIK
+3436 TVEVTVNIK

-3455 QATATGFSVEVNG
+3455 QATVTGFSLEVNG

-3477 VNPDTNGDK
+3477 VNPDTDGDK
-3486 KPGEKLV
+3486 KPSEKLI
-3493 TTIAINVNV
+3493 TTIAINVNI
-3502 PPIVTPPVG
+3502 PPLVTPPVG
-3511 IPKDITETVLVT
+3511 TPKDITEAVLVT
-3523 DTAFCNS
+3523 DTTFCNTV
-3530 ISNRKLIPSGAVTG
+3530 SNLKLIPRGAVTG

-3556 TDNVS
+3556 ANNVN

-3569 DTLYITG
+3569 DTFYVTG
-3576 TLNNTTWFRRRVISG
+3576 TLTSTTWYRRRVISG
-3591 SLEAYSNSVK
+3591 SLEVFSNSIKV
-3601 ITINKADK
+3601 TINKADK
-3609 PVFSPAGTKV
+3609 PAFSPTGTKV
-3619 IPFNSS
+3619 IPFNGSL
-3625 FTVTSSTAKTYLWS
+3625 TVTASTAKTYAWS
-3639 TGGTTNSLS
+3639 TGGTSNAIT

-3665 SAVDTV
+3665 AAVDTV
-3671 LILPPPPRVKDS
+3671 LIMPPPPLVKDS

-3706 DIVWYADSTS
+3706 NIVWYADSTTT
-3716 LNGTVAPVFPTTPG
+3716 NGTVAPVFPTTPG
-3730 VYTYWVTQKDPIW
+3730 VYTYWVTQKDPVW
-3743 GLESVRVKFTVTI
+3743 GLESIRVKFTVTI
-3756 KPPIPITRNA
+3756 KPPVPVTRNA
-3766 IYIIGSPGNPPNS
+3766 IYIIGAPGNPPNS

-3800 TNVLPPVLPGVI
+3800 TNVAAPVLPGVI

-3818 VSKIINGVESDRI
+3818 VSQIINGVESDRI

-3839 PTQVVDIEKVLT
+3839 PTQVTDIEKVLT

-3873 RPELLDSVKLTDD
+3873 RPELLDSVRLSDD
-3886 LTTVFPNSV
+3886 LTTVFPNTT

-3907 LIANNLYDGRAQ
+3907 LIANSLYDGRAQ
-3919 IELLTS
+3919 IELLANGS
-3925 SSKLPGL
+3925 QLPGL
-3932 KTDSVEIMVRIVP
+3932 KTDSVEIMVRMVP

-3955 ARVNAVSPFGSVGVI
+3955 ARINAISPFGRVGVV
-3970 STDPYGTGT
+3970 STDPFGTGT
-3979 GRLPT
+3979 GRIPT
-3984 KFVIPLVD
+3984 KFSIPLVD
-3992 IFIPSGFSPNRDG
+3992 IFIPTGFSPNRDG

-4033 RDENYQNNWGGRGNQ
+4033 RDDNYQNNWGGRGNQ

-4058 DGTYYYIVLALD
+4058 DGTYYYIVLATD
-4070 RNTGSVRKFSGYL
+4070 KGTGAVRKFAGYL

>member
-1 MFVRIFNV
+1 MFARISNT
-9 VVIVVIL
+9 VIL
-16 LGSSNIVSAQNTTF
+16 LALLLVVSNSVHAQNTTF
-30 KKGSAIIDV
+30 NKGSAIIDV
-39 GSTSPTIGNS
+39 GSTTPTIGNS

-60 KNHNVPVNCVIDPN
+60 KNHNIPVNCVIDPN

-100 LTTQVK
+100 LTTKVK

-112 VNQGAIVDYTTTD
+112 VGQGAIVDYTTSD

-153 LNNAGIPASAFSFK
+153 LNNAGIPSSAFSFK

-214 LENLSKDTTISGVP
+214 LENLSRDTTISGVP
-228 TTLKMNFLSTNGLVN
+228 TTLKMNFLSTMGLVN
-243 FEDHGK
+243 FENHGK
-249 GVLPFASLNPA
+249 GALPFASLNPA

-281 FLPKS
+281 FLPKP

-301 QQPDIPLLSPGPGAV
+301 SQPDIPLLSPGPGAV

-331 AYQAGHNIAATLTPD
+331 AYQAGHNIASTISAD

-362 NDNVIPKISASISGI
+362 NDNVIPKISASISGV

-384 TTYTNFTASVTGLGG
+384 TTYTNLTASVTGLGG
-399 PFTYEWVSTIAGTFS
+399 PFTYEWVSTIPGTFS
-414 AANGAVTSFTPSNS
+414 AANGSVTSFTPSNS
-428 ITSSTSG
+428 ITASTTG
-435 IITCKVTDACGRVSF
+435 IITCRVTDACGRVSF

-460 NPPITASNIAKSIL
+460 NPPITANNIAKSIL
-474 AECTSSSI
+474 SECTSSSI

-497 RTLVSVTGLANGTV
+497 RTLVNVTGLANGTV

-525 YFRGTDAGTY
+525 YFKGTDAGTY
-535 TISNGL
+535 TISNGIT
-541 SNVTGNLNITVGEAA
+541 NVTGNVNITVGEAA

-583 NTPSSSDGGN
+583 NTPSSADGGN

-609 INNNGTLTYLSKK
+609 INSNGTLTYLSKK
-622 DETNIAGG
+622 DETNVAGG

-658 ATGEYQATSTTTT
+658 ATGQYQATNTTTS
-671 TTTFTAS
+671 TTTFTAIS
-678 ADTYI
+678 DTYI

-693 NHVSVG
+693 NLSVG
-699 GFSVLRLHGN
+699 LLSILRLHGN
-709 ATATVGVRR
+709 STSTVGVRR
-718 PLIKFDLSS
+718 PLMKFDLSA
-727 IATNATVNSAT
+727 IATNSTINSAT
-738 LKLYVTSGTTFLN
+738 LKLYTTSSASFLN
-751 ATISPI
+751 NSFTPI
-757 QANIFALTKDWVEN
+757 QATVFALSKDWVEN
-771 QATWNNFK
+771 EATWNNFK
-779 TGSAWSI
+779 TGSAWSSL
-786 GGAGTDDYT
+786 GAGSDDYI
-795 SIVSNPAIPTTNP
+795 SISSNPLFPTTNP
-808 SYTLTL
+808 NYPLTL
-814 AAQSEMSASIG
+814 NGQTEMNASI
-825 TLVGNWVTTPANNNG
+825 TSLVSSWVTSPANNKG
-840 FIIVPK
+840 LIIVNRQNPP
-846 TSIGAVGGGI
+846 TAGNVNQGI

-874 NYSTPAPCLVIPGS
+874 NYSTPAPCLVIPGN

-898 STPSGTAKTI
+898 STPSCTAKTI
-908 SVLSNDVN
+908 SVLANDVN

-934 ASIVGNNILY
+934 ASIVGNTIVY
-944 TPNGSHVGTDTLTY
+944 TPNGSYVGTDTLTY
-958 TIKDNSTNETTT
+958 TLKDNSTNETTI

-1004 DTDAQGQIGGLTVTS
+1004 DTDAQGQMGAPTVST

-1033 VYTPSAGFYGKDSL
+1033 VYTPANGFYGKDSL
-1047 VYSRSN
+1047 IYSRSN

-1060 PVLSDTAIVRITI
+1060 PVLSDTAIVRITV

-1086 TFGCTPVDINVKN
+1086 TFGCTPVDINAKN

-1114 TNPSNGTLTIN
+1114 SQPSNGTVTIN
-1125 GNGTIK
+1125 GNGTIR

-1142 GFSYKVKDGSPDSLQ
+1142 GFTYKVKDGSPDSLQ

-1162 VSVTVSGSANANQA
+1162 VSVTVSGSANPNQA
-1176 PVGVADTDNTLINQP
+1176 PVGVADSDNTLINQP

-1247 EYQLTDNHPSCS
+1247 EYQLTDDHPSCS

-1278 ITLAGTVWDDA
+1278 ITVAGTVWDDA

-1328 TSIDNSGNF
+1328 TSIDNSGHY

-1349 KLILSNEIKSI
+1349 KLILSNEVKSI

-1366 STLPSGYV
+1366 STLPAGYV
-1374 VTSPGIRNLTTGTT
+1374 VTSPGIRNLTTGTS

-1417 LALDATKFTGTDVD
+1417 LALDATKFTGTDAD
-1431 GTIVNVRYTSFPT
+1431 GTIVSVRYINFPT
-1444 NVASVVIGGTTYTSG
+1444 HVASVVIGGVTYTSG
-1459 NWPGAGVTVAL
+1459 NWPGAGVTVNL
-1470 NTTISIFPNAGTVT
+1470 NTSISIFPNAGTLT
-1484 PEIQFQVIDNSGKES
+1484 PQIQFQVIDNSGKES
-1499 VTAATVKVPLY
+1499 LTAATVKVPLY
-1510 TPLLAG
+1510 TPLLPG
-1516 TITGPNAVCG
+1516 TINGPSAVCG
-1526 VSVPAA
+1526 ISVPAA
-1532 LTSLTTASGGQSAIS
+1532 LTSLTAASGGQSAIS
-1547 YQWQSSAD
+1547 YQWQSSVD
-1555 NVTFTNITDAT
+1555 NATFTNITDAT
-1566 AIDYTPGNTISA
+1566 SADYTPGNTISA
-1578 TTYFRRRAITADDAA
+1578 TTYFRRRAITVDDAA

-1642 TLSGGS
+1642 TLSGGA

-1677 VTGCIS
+1677 VTGCVS

-1705 QTLCGSGTPAQLTSI
+1705 QTICGSGTPAQLTSI

-1734 SSDPLTFTNIGGA
+1734 SADPLTFSNIGAA

-1763 RRLVAGNAS
+1763 RRLVEGNAS

-1780 PLPAQPTITAGARTG
+1780 PIPAQPTITAGARTG
-1795 TGTVTLSATVPSGI
+1795 TGTVILSASVPAGI

-1823 SSGSFNYT
+1823 SSGSVNYT
-1831 TPSITTTTNYFAL
+1831 TPSISSTTNYFAL
-1844 ARNINTGCVASARTT
+1844 ARNISTGCVASARTS

-1864 NPSLTGGTIGSN
+1864 NPPLTGGTIGSN
-1876 NSYCGPTTPAAF
+1876 NSYCGPTTPATF
-1888 TSVAAASGGTGTI
+1888 TSTVAASGGTGSI
-1901 NYQWESSTD
+1901 LYQWESSID
-1910 NVTFTNITSA
+1910 NLTFTNIAGA
-1920 TNATYTPGSNITQ
+1920 TNATYAPGANITQ

-1943 SVDAA
+1943 TIDAA

-1973 TTGSSVSITAS
+1973 TTGNSISITAS
-1984 GAVTYSWSPTIGLSS
+1984 GAVSYTWSPTIGLSAA
-1999 SNTATVTASPT
+1999 NTATVTASPT

-2026 GTSTITVTVNP
+2026 GTATITVTVNP
-2037 ALNPGSIGSN
+2037 ALNPGVIGSN
-2047 QTICANTAPA
+2047 QTICANIAPS
-2057 GLTSTA
+2057 GLTSVTN
-2063 AASGG
+2063 ASGG
-2068 TGTINYQWQS
+2068 TGTISYQWQS

-2090 AITATYS
+2090 AITSTYS
-2097 PASLSQTTYFR
+2097 PAALNQTTYYR
-2108 RQATTATDITVMSN
+2108 RLATTATDITVISN

-2134 SITPA
+2134 TITPA
-2139 TLTLPKGAY
+2139 TLTLPRGAY
-2148 AVLTASGASTYTWTP
+2148 AVLTASGAVTYTWTP

-2172 ASVTANPSATT
+2172 ASVTANPTATT
-2183 TYTVTGVDGN
+2183 TYTVTGVGAN
-2193 VCSNT
+2193 TCTNT
-2198 LSVTVTVEDERNP
+2198 LSITVMVDDVRNP

-2221 LPGNVSTNDNTQAG
+2221 LPGNVSTNDQTQTG
-2235 TTYGTPIPVTGNP
+2235 TTYGAPIPITGNP
-2248 AGGVITMN
+2248 TGGVITMN
-2256 TNGTYSFISPN
+2256 ANGTYSFTSPN
-2267 VGVYRYYVPVCGS
+2267 VGVYRYYVPVCAS

-2311 ATTKINTPVT
+2311 ATTKMNTPVT

-2329 CSNTGCTLNPSS
+2329 CANTGCSLNPAT

-2381 NATPTALCATT
+2381 NSTPVALCATT

-2405 KITAADDYGSTTL
+2405 KITAADDYGTTTM
-2418 GGTITGNVLT
+2418 GGTITGNLLT
-2428 NDKHSEGSTITV
+2428 NDKHSEAATITV
-2440 TSNGTPLTSQG
+2440 TANGSPLASQG
-2451 TLVMNANGSY
+2451 TLVVNANGTY
-2461 TFTAAPN
+2461 TFTGASN
-2468 FTGPVDVIYTVCGGT
+2468 FSGPVDIIYTVCGGT

-2488 NATLHLL
+2488 QATLHLL
-2495 VSPLG
+2495 VTP
-2500 IDAVNDDFTSKPIDG
+2500 IKP
-2515 AKGGSTTTV
+2515 
-2524 LVNDKLNNV
+2524 
-2533 AVNANDINITIINNG
+2533 
-2548 GITGLTVSSAGILT
+2548 
-2562 VPTNTTEGNYTV
+2562 
-2574 TYQICEKT
+2574 
-2582 QPSNCDQATVL
+2582 
-2593 ITIARGLLSEVTSV
+2593 
-2607 CIGDVPYVQY
+2607 
-2617 KVTPNFLAGTNPVTL
+2617 
-2632 TWLNTD
+2632 
-2638 KTVVTA
+2638 
-2644 QGVVTNQSTTATI
+2644 
-2657 LWPGAVVD
+2657 
-2665 ANNQP
+2665 
-2670 VDWPGWIIQNGVW
+2670 
-2683 VQGNDGFEKT
+2683 
-2693 RPTAYLVFSVNP
+2693 
-2705 TDTIQLSYPPAS
+2705 
-2717 PACVASPDKYELL
+2717 ELL
-2730 AGSIGTNHTI
+2730 PGTIGTNHSI
-2740 CAGAPANTLTSITN
+2740 CSGTSANTLTSITN

-2765 WQISTDGTNFTNI
+2765 WQISTDSVNFTNI
-2778 SNTNATT
+2778 ANTNTTT
-2785 LVPGTLTQDRFYR
+2785 LDPGTLTQNRFYR
-2798 RIASTSNG
+2798 RVASTTDGTSAISNV
-2806 ITATSNIVKVTV
+2806 VKVTV
-2818 TPLPISVG
+2818 TPIPAIVG
-2826 NIIGN
+2826 PIIGD
-2831 CAVNKDSTRVYSVN
+2831 CAVNKDSTRMYTVA
-2845 PATNAT
+2845 PAANAT
-2851 SYLWTIPTGWTGN
+2851 SYLWTVPTGWTGN

-2878 GVITVTPRNGSCVGT
+2878 GVITVTPRNGNCIGSTV
-2893 TTSFTVK
+2893 SFTVK

-2907 TINAV
+2907 TISAA

-2928 QLIDVTGLPI
+2928 QLIDVNGLPI

-2950 SGTGTFTTVIDNGNG
+2950 SGTGIFTTVIDHGNG
-2965 TYSSTLISSANNID
+2965 TYSSTLTSSANTID
-2979 ICGSVAGVKIQKT
+2979 ICGFVSGVKIQKT

-3034 AGNSQKTDT
+3034 AGNSQKNDT
-3043 LKNIQSGQVVPVP
+3043 LRNIQSGQVIPVP

-3066 LSILA
+3066 LSIIA
-3071 ADGARRDNNFIRDT
+3071 ANGARRDNNFTRDT
-3085 TTIIVLAPK
+3085 TTIIVLAPR

-3100 ADPPKLIRDSIYGTK
+3100 ADPPKLIRDSVYSTR

-3145 EFFLDSMKVS
+3145 EFFLDSVKVS

-3161 NPNYNGRNVA
+3161 NPNYNGKSSA
-3171 NLFAYHKP
+3171 NLFAYYQP
-3179 KQKQL
+3179 KSMQFDHAIGRTDVL
-3184 ADAVWDNGLNNWSQ
+3184 NGSHPQ
-3198 PNTQTSLSEW
+3198 TQTGFNGNLS
-3208 MTDEQLNQLAIQIQH
+3208 DEQMNQLAEQIQQ
-3223 KLEQQIRNNLKSDEQ
+3223 KLERNISYTIRAEQQNEGIEEDE
-3238 RESES
+3238 
-3243 QDDLEYFTV
+3243 LEYYTV
-3252 SSEDGYNIFAGISE
+3252 INEAGYNLFAGISE
-3266 LPVNVEGNVQIFLRI
+3266 LPMNVEGNVQIFLRI
-3281 KPNGYFEPFI
+3281 KPNGYFEPFV
-3291 AQVTTVGTGFTQFGS
+3291 AQVTTVGTGFTQFGT

-3352 LVLQGD
+3352 LVAQGD
-3358 GSYNVKLSYVLTN
+3358 GSYHVKLSYVLTN

-3379 VTLQHNLLN
+3379 VLLTHNLLSS
-3388 NIGSPATFS
+3388 IGSPATFS

-3411 PAFNGKTDLDL
+3411 PAFNGKTDLNL
-3422 LVGANSLLGLGATA
+3422 LIGANSLLGVKATA
-3436 TVEITVNIK
+3436 TVEVTINIK
-3445 PNQPNAIYKL
+3445 PNVPNAIYKL

-3477 VNPDTNGDK
+3477 VNPDTNDDK
-3486 KPGEKLV
+3486 KPGEKLI

-3502 PPIVTPPVG
+3502 PPLVTPPIG
-3511 IPKDITETVLVT
+3511 TPKDITETVLLT

-3530 ISNRKLIPSGAVTG
+3530 VTNLKLIPRGAVTG

-3556 TDNVS
+3556 ANNVG
-3561 FTDITGAT
+3561 FTDIANAT
-3569 DTLYITG
+3569 DTLYITN
-3576 TLNNTTWFRRRVISG
+3576 TLNTTTWFRRRVISG

-3601 ITINKADK
+3601 ITINKANK
-3609 PVFSPAGTKV
+3609 PIFSPAGTKV
-3619 IPFNSS
+3619 IPFNGSFSVTASS
-3625 FTVTSSTAKTYLWS
+3625 AKTYLWS
-3639 TGGTTNSLS
+3639 TGGTSNTLT

-3665 SAVDTV
+3665 AAVDTV
-3671 LILPPPPRVKDS
+3671 FIMPPPPLVKDS
-3683 VYIFGTPGL
+3683 VYILGTPGL
-3692 PGTPTLQTEKSANN
+3692 PGTPSLQTEKSANN
-3706 DIVWYADSTS
+3706 NIVWYTDSTS
-3716 LNGTVAPVFPTTPG
+3716 TNGTLAPVFPTTPG
-3730 VYTYWVTQKDPIW
+3730 VYTYWVTQKDPVW

-3756 KPPIPITRNA
+3756 KPPVPITRNA

-3779 GVQAQATGGGT
+3779 GVQVQATGGGT
-3790 LRFYTSPTGG
+3790 LRFYTTQTGG
-3800 TNVLPPVLPGVI
+3800 SILAGPPVLPGVI

-3818 VSKIINGVESDRI
+3818 VSQVINGVESDRI

-3873 RPELLDSVKLTDD
+3873 RPELLDSVRLTDD
-3886 LTTVFPNSV
+3886 LTTVFPNTV

-3919 IELLTS
+3919 IELLAN

-3955 ARVNAVSPFGSVGVI
+3955 ARVNAVSPFGSVGVV

-3979 GRLPT
+3979 GRIPT
-3984 KFVIPLVD
+3984 KFVIPIVD

-4005 VNDNFVITRPF
+4005 TNDNFVITRPF

-4070 RNTGSVRKFSGYL
+4070 RGTGAVRKFSGYL